1 MSMELLYP
9 EREKEL
15 RDFEG
20 KLGVGFLN
28 VNLLNQSLTHSSYGH
43 EKNLPDNERL
53 EFLGDAVLKLA
64 ATEYL
69 YNKFPGH
76 AEGDLTKIRATVIS
90 DETFSRVGAKLGLGE
105 VLLLS
110 SNEKKSGGARRK
122 SNLANAFEALIGA
135 VFLDAGLGKARDII
149 VEALREEIETVSRA
163 GYISDYKSALQE
175 YAQKHMQQLPHYH
188 VIKETGPRHRRVF
201 WIEVRVRGKK
211 YGIGRG
217 ANKKEA
223 EQRAASMALK
233 GLKLEEKGGKVAP
246 SNRTAPAPR
255 SAPAVKSAPRKE
267 SKEREGKE
275 TDAGLRGLISRVRKK
290 IKLQ

>member
-1 MSMELLYP
+1 MELLHP

-28 VNLLNQSLTHSSYGH
+28 LNLLNQALTHSSYGH
-43 EKNLPDNERL
+43 EKNRPDNERL

-69 YNKFPGH
+69 YNKFPGY

-90 DETFSRVGAKLGLGE
+90 DETFAGVGAKLGLGD

-110 SNEKKSGGARRK
+110 SNEKKSGGAKRK
-122 SNLANAFEALIGA
+122 SNLANTFEALIGA
-135 VFLDAGLGKARDII
+135 LYLDSGLGKARDLI
-149 VEALREEIETVSRA
+149 VERLRGEIETVSSA
-163 GYISDYKSALQE
+163 GYIRDYKSALQE
-175 YAQKHMQQLPHYH
+175 YAQKQKHQLPHYR
-188 VIKETGPRHRRVF
+188 VIKESGPKHRRVF

-223 EQRAASMALK
+223 EQRAAAMALK
-233 GLKLEEKGGKVAP
+233 GLKLEEKGEKGAP
-246 SNRTAPAPR
+246 PPR
-255 SAPAVKSAPRKE
+255 SAPAVKSAPRKDNKE
-267 SKEREGKE
+267 SKEP
-275 TDAGLRGLISRVRKK
+275 DAGLRGLISRVRKK
-290 IKLQ
+290 IKLP

>member
-1 MSMELLYP
+1 MELLSP

-15 RDFEG
+15 HDFESR
-20 KLGVGFLN
+20 LGVAFLN

-90 DETFSRVGAKLGLGE
+90 DETFSRVGNKLGLGE
-105 VLLLS
+105 MLLLS
-110 SNEKKSGGARRK
+110 ANEKKSGGQRRK
-122 SNLANAFEALIGA
+122 SNLANGFEALVGA
-135 VFLDAGLGKARDII
+135 VYLDGGIGKARDLI
-149 VEALREEIETVSRA
+149 VEMLREEIETVSRA
-163 GYISDYKSALQE
+163 GYIRDYKSALQE
-175 YAQKHMQQLPHYH
+175 YSQKYKQQLPHYR
-188 VIKETGPRHRRVF
+188 VIKETGPKHRRVF

-217 ANKKEA
+217 GNKKEA
-223 EQRAASMALK
+223 EQRAAAMGLK
-233 GLKLEEKGGKVAP
+233 RLKLEEKGGPV
-246 SNRTAPAPR
+246 PR
-255 SAPAVKSAPRKE
+255 HDK
-267 SKEREGKE
+267 REPN
-275 TDAGLRGLISRVRKK
+275 AGLRGLISRVRKK
-290 IKLQ
+290 IKLT